1 MRKSYVLKEKSG
13 LVCGFIMQTGR
24 NLSYRVTHSLKNPV
38 TLTAV
43 YEGGER
49 VRAEV
54 KDSDEHQ
61 QEASGGALI
70 GAYVELDGTLF
81 MDTGKDAQNAYYNR
95 ENSFHQ
101 KARTDKSERRKDTSK
116 EEHLSKSR
124 FADSLVKERR
134 WPPPPCAPNARFL
147 DGKWVDQSIGV

>member
-49 VRAEV
+49 VSAEV

-81 MDTGKDAQNAYYNR
+81 MDTG
-95 ENSFHQ
+95 
-101 KARTDKSERRKDTSK
+101 K